1 MKLIIVL
8 AILSFSSCAHTNTQP
23 TAQTQSPASPQ
34 PDAAQAAAPTP
45 KRAKVS
51 CKNGADIRT
60 LEIVKKGSGC
70 SLQYGKFGKISSVSS
85 AADGQT
91 HCEDSQDKI
100 TTKLEKSGFTC
111 E

>member
-1 MKLIIVL
+1 MKVIFVL

-23 TAQTQSPASPQ
+23 TAQTQSPTSPQ
-34 PDAAQAAAPTP
+34 PEAAQETSLTP
-45 KRAKVS
+45 KRVKVS
-51 CKNGADIRT
+51 CKNGSDVRT
-60 LEIVKKGSGC
+60 LEIVKKGTGC
-70 SLQYGKFGKISSVSS
+70 SLQYGKFGKVSSVAS